1 MNVAVIGASSNP
13 ERYSY
18 KALMRLREAGHNVF
32 AVHPEQEDIEGLP
45 VYHGLAGIP
54 ERIDTVTVYL
64 RAEKSEA
71 ISGELLRCG
80 AKRVI
85 FNPGAENLKLES
97 ALRGQGMLVLE
108 ACTLV
113 LLSSGRF

>member
-1 MNVAVIGASSNP
+1 MNVAVIGASEKP

-18 KALMRLREAGHNVF
+18 KALMRLKEAGHKVF
-32 AVHPEQEDIEGLP
+32 PVHPGLDRIEGLA
-45 VYHGLAGIP
+45 VYRSLADIP
-54 ERIDTVTVYL
+54 ERIDTVTVYVN
-64 RAEKSEA
+64 ASTSDTIA
-71 ISGELLRCG
+71 NDLLGCS

-85 FNPGAENLKLES
+85 FNPGAENLKLEA
-97 ALRGQGMLVLE
+97 ALRGRGKLAFE